1 MSKTRKPDAS
11 STPSTTTPEFYTRT
25 EAAELL
31 RMPIRTFDRRI
42 KEKRIGHAKCGTAPR
57 SPVLIPRE
65 AMYAALE
72 ARRRGEI

>member
-1 MSKTRKPDAS
+1 MSKTRKPDGS
-11 STPSTTTPEFYTRT
+11 STPSTTTPEFYTRK
-25 EAAELL
+25 EAAALL
-31 RMPIRTFDRRI
+31 RMPLSTFDQRI
-42 KEKRIGHAKCGTAPR
+42 KEGKIGHAKCGTAPR